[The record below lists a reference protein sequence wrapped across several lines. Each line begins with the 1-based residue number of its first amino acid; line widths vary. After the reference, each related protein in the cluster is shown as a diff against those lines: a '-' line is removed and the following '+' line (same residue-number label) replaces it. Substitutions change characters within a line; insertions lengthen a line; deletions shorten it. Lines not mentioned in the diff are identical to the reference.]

1 MIKRQGGKQSLI
13 AFVMMGVLIA
23 ALISLPLKAIF
34 LAPKISSKAL
44 YHKHTTDQDGQTVF

>member
-1 MIKRQGGKQSLI
+1 MIKRRGGKQSLI

-34 LAPKISSKAL
+34 LTSSYTKGL
-44 YHKHTTDQDGQTVF
+44 YKGKHVKDQDGQTVF

>member
-34 LAPKISSKAL
+34 LAPKINSKAI
-44 YHKHTTDQDGQTVF
+44 YSKMGVDNDG

>member
-1 MIKRQGGKQSLI
+1 MIKKRGGKQSLI

-34 LAPKISSKAL
+34 LAPKLKTKAL
-44 YHKHTTDQDGQTVF
+44 YGHPTKDQDGETVF

>member
-1 MIKRQGGKQSLI
+1 MIKKQGGKQSLI

-34 LAPKISSKAL
+34 LAPKLSNKAL
-44 YHKHTTDQDGQTVF
+44 YNHSGKDQDFWGH

>member
-34 LAPKISSKAL
+34 LAQKHL
-44 YHKHTTDQDGQTVF
+44 YHKHGSKDQDGQTVF

>member
-34 LAPKISSKAL
+34 LAPKLKNLYTGKSK
-44 YHKHTTDQDGQTVF
+44 DQDGETVF

>member
-34 LAPKISSKAL
+34 LAPKHL
-44 YHKHTTDQDGQTVF
+44 YHKHGVN

>member
-34 LAPKISSKAL
+34 LAPKHLYTNKSK
-44 YHKHTTDQDGQTVF
+44 DQDGQTVF